1 MLTNSFIQM
10 SKLSNVCGR
19 ISYITNEKRQE
30 NLYATYTTTDRVFW
44 QNLAKENQQEF
55 KLKSV
60 QGQCIEAR
68 ELIIALPIEYTR
80 YNPQVVLEDF
90 TDEFRN
96 RYGVECVSA
105 IHHNKT
111 KVNYHIHLI
120 FSERK
125 LLEEPIAKIA
135 TRNKLYDKTESL
147 VRTKKEILDEN
158 KNIRKGCMVIPK
170 GEIYEQRLFT
180 FKDKYFKSKGFLHE
194 VKTVYTDLI
203 NRHISNPKR
212 QLQVFDSNSVYL
224 PTKKIGKNN
233 PRAEEIKADNTAR
246 MDWNR
251 TADVALI
258 SGIAK
263 TKILEIKKGEIHV
276 KAVSSLNHNGWN
288 PFLFRS
294 IIMKA
299 KEFLQDV
306 IRNFVLSPKPTLNI
320 NIEDW
325 QSMQDLMT
333 KLRKQV
339 VPIKEQQALVAE
351 LKQQLSETKGVF
363 RDKERKALVQQIQE
377 TEQQVDKMLD
387 ELQAD
392 VKASGY
398 LDAQSFA
405 NIYNQSEEV
414 ISEYNRVFEKWERE
428 NFNLTKAL
436 SKKQEVPPE
445 IKNVHKRLRQLGRQT
460 SDSGTK
466 KKYLD
471 HER

>member
-19 ISYITNEKRQE
+19 ISYITNEKKQE
-30 NLYATYTTTDRVFW
+30 NLYATYATTDNVFW

-68 ELIIALPIEYTR
+68 ELIIALPKEYTR
-80 YNPQVVLEDF
+80 YNPEVILEDF

-120 FSERK
+120 FSERR
-125 LLEEPIAKIA
+125 LLDVPIVKIA
-135 TRNKLYDKTESL
+135 TRNKFYDETGSL
-147 VRTKKEILDEN
+147 VRTKKEIVDEN
-158 KNIRKGCMVIPK
+158 KNIRNGCMVIPK

-194 VKTVYTDLI
+194 VKTAYTDLI
-203 NRHISNPKR
+203 NRHVSNPKR
-212 QLQVFDSNSVYL
+212 QLQVFNPSSVYL

-258 SGIAK
+258 SGVAEM
-263 TKILEIKKGEIHV
+263 KILEIKKEEIHV
-276 KAVSSLNHNGWN
+276 KAVSSFNHNGWK
-288 PFLFRS
+288 PSLFRS
-294 IIMKA
+294 IIVKA
-299 KEFLQDV
+299 KEFLQDI
-306 IRNFVLSPKPTLNI
+306 IRNFVLPPKPTLNI
-320 NIEDW
+320 NIEEW
-325 QSMQDLMT
+325 QSMQALMM

-339 VPIKEQQALVAE
+339 VQIKEQQTLVTE
-351 LKQQLSETKGVF
+351 LKQQLSETKSVF
-363 RDKERKALVQQIQE
+363 KGRERKALAQQIQA

-387 ELQAD
+387 ELQSD
-392 VKASGY
+392 VKTNGY
-398 LDAQSFA
+398 PDAQSFA
-405 NIYNQSEEV
+405 NIYSQSEEV
-414 ISEYNRVFEKWERE
+414 LSVYNQDFEKWKRE

-436 SKKQEVPPE
+436 SKKQEAPPE
-445 IKNVHKRLRQLGRQT
+445 IKNVHKRLQQLGRQT
-460 SDSGTK
+460 IDSTNK
-466 KKYLD
+466 RKYFD